1 MKSFITPAFLVVL
14 FVLISMVH
22 SSPVPAYFDE
32 ESAEYIPVRKTP
44 QADGGKVKPKF
55 FFGSPFG
62 GFGGFGGF
70 GSPFGFETETV
81 DYYYQY

>member
-14 FVLISMVH
+14 LVLISMVH

-32 ESAEYIPVRKTP
+32 ESAEYIPVPVRKSP

-62 GFGGFGGF
+62 GFGGFG
-70 GSPFGFETETV
+70 SPFGFETETV